1 MNMNCKT
8 KSFMT
13 KKKAFTLIELLIVIA
28 IIGILFI
35 VLVSKVDFATDKAKA
50 AGVQTDFRSFQL
62 AFDTV
67 ATQYAGFDALV
78 DTDYEALEAAI
89 NKHLDTSLKIDIDA
103 MGKISMVNGTT
114 DPWKV
119 EYHGEVIFG
128 EDEKDSGAIVMY
140 SNGANMLFG
149 SDALIANGIATI
161 VTTNENGKD
170 DYAIISC
177 YSLANGYGEIVN
189 ITTGFGNDQSFLSG
203 GNNGSA
209 INPDNDD
216 FQESKEPGLHNGD
229 QFYSWD
235 EFVNDGNIIV
245 NDNTLTEVS
254 DALSGEFVVSN
265 KITSIGTFA
274 FESNDY
280 LTSVVMYNGIKTIEP
295 SAFKAMAVLEKV
307 EIPSTVTSIGAEA
320 FADCNELKAIIF
332 KGTTDQWNAIT
343 KGNNWNAN
351 VPATEVIC
359 TNGTISL
366 AYVIPSGYTK
376 LNLDRID
383 GISYVPNLTSLKEY
397 LLSDDATIIYEF
409 KLPGYDTR
417 FADGYVYSISE
428 EYFDSYYYDYYRSSA
443 MGIPV
448 DNSDWGF
455 ASYFGL
461 TRYGDT
467 FIIEGSYDDLW
478 NAWSAEA
485 SVEDVWRGYEN
496 VSWTMFTICNEYYNG
511 DNNPFVEEF
520 ELSVYIKGA
529 FNNINT
535 TDFEKLNI
543 NKVNG
548 ISLVPNIAALRN
560 IYGLSNQ
567 TKVRYELNFNNL
579 EEFMDAYCTDSFYGR
594 SFYGINPA
602 YYGENSNRPWQD
614 MGYGS
619 LDDLCNYIGLTTY
632 PGFTRN
638 GDTIIIEGTISSLS
652 ALWSN
657 MEGSLTD
664 LWNGWDDGT
673 FFTFAF
679 FTHEKC
685 TWDSTYGCQN
695 CTLHCMPECDFS
707 IYVKTD
713 TSQIEDLGNT
723 WIDENITLPEMPEH
737 HNCLN
742 LSIDD
747 NGYVNTGSQYSVP
760 NLMAL
765 INDLHLSDD
774 TKVQYKIE
782 KRTGIWHHD
791 FSILSGSGS
800 RYDVY
805 DDEWDYL
812 GGVDTE
818 TAITIT
824 YTIGELKSLW
834 LGEAA
839 QTDVLIGYNNNC
851 DTFTVCWGDQD
862 ERLPVTCQILS
873 E

>member
-1 MNMNCKT
+1 MNCKN

-35 VLVSKVDFATDKAKA
+35 VLVSKVDFATDKAKTT
-50 AGVQTDFRSFQL
+50 GVQTDFRSFQL
-62 AFDTV
+62 AFETV
-67 ATQYAGFDALV
+67 ATENAGFTSLIT
-78 DTDYEALEAAI
+78 TDYEKLEAAV
-89 NKHLDTSLKIDIDA
+89 NKHLDSALKVDIDA
-103 MGKISMVNGTT
+103 MGKISMLNGTT

-119 EYHGEVIFG
+119 PYHGEVVVG
-128 EDEKDSGAIVMY
+128 DDGLDKGAIVLY
-140 SNGANMLFG
+140 SNGPNMQFG
-149 SDALIANGIATI
+149 SKLSITGGVVSVSVI
-161 VTTNENGKD
+161 NENGKD
-170 DYAIISC
+170 DYAIVSC
-177 YSLANGYGEIVN
+177 YSLKNSYGEVLN
-189 ITTGFGNDQSFLSG
+189 VTTGFSNNQLMTG
-203 GNNGSA
+203 GTNNGTV
-209 INPDNDD
+209 INPGTGSNPEDNMKDAGLYDD
-216 FQESKEPGLHNGD
+216 GTY
-229 QFYSWD
+229 YSWND
-235 EFVNDGNIIV
+235 FVADGNITV
-245 NDNTLTEVS
+245 SGTTLTDVS
-254 DALSGEFVVSN
+254 DALSGEFVVD
-265 KITSIGTFA
+265 KTITNVGTSA

-280 LTSVVMYNGIKTIEP
+280 LTSVVMYNGIKTIES
-295 SAFKAMAVLEKV
+295 SAFKAMTVLEKV
-307 EIPSTVTSIGAEA
+307 EIPSTVTSIGADA
-320 FADCNELKAIIF
+320 FADCNELKTIIF

-351 VPATEVIC
+351 VPATEVVC

-376 LNLDRID
+376 LNLERID

-443 MGIPV
+443 MGISA
-448 DNSDWGF
+448 DNPTGGF

-511 DNNPFVEEF
+511 DNNPCVEEF
-520 ELSVYIKGA
+520 ELSVYIKGS

-535 TDFEKLNI
+535 TDFQKLNI

-548 ISLVPNIAALRN
+548 ISLIPNIAALRN

-567 TKVRYELNFNNL
+567 TKVRYELNFNNI
-579 EEFMDAYCTDSFYGR
+579 EELMNAYCTDPFYGQC
-594 SFYGINPA
+594 FYGINPA
-602 YYGENSNRPWQD
+602 YYGENDHRPWRD
-614 MGYGS
+614 MGYVS
-619 LDDLCNYIGLTTY
+619 LDDFCYM
-632 PGFTRN
+632 GFRRN
-638 GDTIIIEGTISSLS
+638 GDTLIIEGTISSLS

-657 MEGSLTD
+657 MEASLTD
-664 LWNGWDDGT
+664 LWNGYDDGT

-679 FTHEKC
+679 FTHENC
-685 TWDSTYGCQN
+685 TWDYVYGCQD
-695 CTLHCMPECDFS
+695 CTLHCLPECDFS

-713 TSQIEDLGNT
+713 TAQIEDLGNN
-723 WIDENITLPEMPEH
+723 WIEENITLPQTPEMPED

-765 INDLHLSDD
+765 IKDLHLSDD

-782 KRTGIWHHD
+782 KRTGIWHYD
-791 FSILSGSGS
+791 FSILSGSGY

-812 GGVDTE
+812 GGIDTD

-839 QTDVLIGYNNNC
+839 QTDVLIGYNNSC

-862 ERLPVTCQILS
+862 ERMSVTCRIITD
-873 E
+873 